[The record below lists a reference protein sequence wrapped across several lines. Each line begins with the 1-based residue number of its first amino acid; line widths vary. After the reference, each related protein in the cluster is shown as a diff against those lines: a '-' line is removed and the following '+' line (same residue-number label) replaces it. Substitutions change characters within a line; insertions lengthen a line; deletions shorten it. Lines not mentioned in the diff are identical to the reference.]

1 MISTCIELCAHHY
14 TMCMVIMGTT
24 IMGAT
29 CGLLGTFGLL
39 KGYSLFG
46 DALSHAA
53 LPGVAV
59 AVLLNQRKDSAWLMV
74 GGALTG
80 ALALGIVYI
89 AQQYTRLKL
98 DSLLGTLLS
107 VFFGIGL
114 IVMTVIQ
121 KLSVS
126 HQAALNTFVLG
137 NAATL
142 MPRDMYCII
151 VVSLLIIACLCA
163 LWKEFVLATFDTV
176 FARAIGYRV
185 LLFEGLLACLLIMLI
200 AVGLQTVGVILM
212 TALLIA
218 PAAAARQW
226 TARIKPMALT
236 AACIGGSSCM
246 LGAFISS
253 AIEQVP
259 TGPIIVVIVTS
270 IAFISLC
277 VTPYRVRA
285 L

>member
-1 MISTCIELCAHHY
+1 MSAYTDLFAQHY
-14 TMCMVIMGTT
+14 TMCMVVMGTT
-24 IMGAT
+24 IMGIT

-53 LPGVAV
+53 LPGVAA
-59 AVLLNQRKDSAWLMV
+59 AVLLNQSKDSGWLMV

-80 ALALGIVYI
+80 ALALCVVYI
-89 AQQYTRLKL
+89 AQQFTRLKL

-121 KLSVS
+121 KLPVS

-142 MPRDMYCII
+142 MPQDIYCMV
-151 VVSLLIIACLCA
+151 VVSLLIVACLCA
-163 LWKEFVLATFDTV
+163 LWKELVLATFDTL
-176 FARAIGYRV
+176 FARAVGYRV
-185 LLFEGLLACLLIMLI
+185 LFFEGLLACLLIMLI

-212 TALLIA
+212 SALLIA

-226 TARIKPMALT
+226 TTQIKPMALL

-246 LGAFISS
+246 LGASISS
-253 AIEQVP
+253 LSEHMP

-270 IAFISLC
+270 VAFISLC
-277 VTPYRVRA
+277 ITPYRMRA